1 MSNNIAIPT
10 DEELK
15 KIFASED
22 ETPENY
28 AILRRLAENKNY
40 DASEMAQACIPFIK
54 ERIIELTDDFFYQ
67 EINNDEIIHLEND
80 EDYPEGKFLTIQ
92 SKDLDD
98 DLRDILLPH
107 AMIDIIAPMQGEP
120 LKWSQIVENYKQNK
134 DKLAIILTDYILNLV
149 IEDFEET
156 VDLFKNGLTD
166 KQIFE
171 LYNTNE
177 FLELEE
183 ETETT
188 TNSPKPSM

>member
-1 MSNNIAIPT
+1 MANNIAIPT

-15 KIFASED
+15 KNFASED